1 MKNEEI
7 PDSYQEYL
15 ETILR
20 ITYKT
25 NKESVK
31 TSEIAKKLNVKA
43 PSVTEML
50 DKLKKKDL
58 INYQKR
64 KGVTLTEKGRKV
76 GERLLTNHR
85 IIEYFL
91 KFFLGIE
98 EYHEIACKL
107 EHHFNEEMTEKM
119 LQLMGNP
126 EIKLESD
133 PIPELINTIQ
143 VPLLLLKSKVIDDIK
158 VSDDKIKKIIQA
170 EKQKLIENL

>member
-76 GERLLTNHR
+76 G
-85 IIEYFL
+85 
-91 KFFLGIE
+91 
-98 EYHEIACKL
+98 
-107 EHHFNEEMTEKM
+107 
-119 LQLMGNP
+119 
-126 EIKLESD
+126 
-133 PIPELINTIQ
+133 
-143 VPLLLLKSKVIDDIK
+143 
-158 VSDDKIKKIIQA
+158 
-170 EKQKLIENL
+170 